1 MDGKNTDGVESMFVI
16 KILEKIKETR
26 LNFLKEL

>member
-1 MDGKNTDGVESMFVI
+1 MDGKNADGVESMFVI